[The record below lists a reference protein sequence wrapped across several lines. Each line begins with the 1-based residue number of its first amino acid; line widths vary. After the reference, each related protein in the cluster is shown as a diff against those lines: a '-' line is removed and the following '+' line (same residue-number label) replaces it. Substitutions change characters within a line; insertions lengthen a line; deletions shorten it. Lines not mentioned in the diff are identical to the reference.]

1 MLKILCIKPD
11 KPFLSFIFTRIQLEK
26 KNFKNITNLENCLRT
41 SLIMKATLWVDYN
54 LNYDSR
60 LPSAPKLQFRSY
72 TWWLNGTL
80 WINSYLLQ
88 WFGHLELHGSP
99 IVLPHLPLLYSSLY
113 GSALSIAKR
122 NITTS
127 GWHRFQTTS
136 AFPALPISPSIC
148 LRFPSP
154 KHPTQASI
162 NKPFHQQEYASQ

>member
-54 LNYDSR
+54 LNYNSR

-99 IVLPHLPLLYSSLY
+99 IVLPHDRLCPR
-113 GSALSIAKR
+113 KPTQCR
-122 NITTS
+122 
-127 GWHRFQTTS
+127 
-136 AFPALPISPSIC
+136 SPSRVLAIYHY
-148 LRFPSP
+148 ST
-154 KHPTQASI
+154 HPCMVQLWPLPNGTSQHQDGTVF
-162 NKPFHQQEYASQ
+162 KPHLLSQLCQSAQVFA